1 VKLLRLKIPAGY
13 ERLNQQMVGLFAAQL
28 DDQLCRL
35 KEDLEGLSTEHLEWQ
50 PRPGMNTIGMLLAH
64 LAVVELHWIIVAA
77 HELPLVPDR
86 DVLLRRIT
94 GIGMRDDGLP
104 LKEDGRHAQSLAGKS
119 LDDYWKMM
127 DAARAEVRRELR
139 TWTDDQLE
147 TTYVLRDEQITRSY
161 TLYHVLE
168 HFASHYGQILMLE
181 HMMRDAGVLAK
192 K

>member
-1 VKLLRLKIPAGY
+1 MKLLRLKIPAGY

>member
-1 VKLLRLKIPAGY
+1 MKLLRLKIPAGY

-168 HFASHYGQILMLE
+168 HFASHYGQILMLK
-181 HMMRDAGVLAK
+181 HMMRDAGVLPK